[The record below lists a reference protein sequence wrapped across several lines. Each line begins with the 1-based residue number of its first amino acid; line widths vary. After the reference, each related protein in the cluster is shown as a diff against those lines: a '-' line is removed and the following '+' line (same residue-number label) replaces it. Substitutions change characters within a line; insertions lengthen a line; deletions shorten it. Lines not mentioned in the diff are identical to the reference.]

1 MNISTKYNN
10 FPDIIIDNNT
20 IIPKESRTCLGIMA
34 DRNLK
39 LNYNIKRL
47 FRLGNYN
54 FVNIARVRKCLVT
67 SSILLLIALV
77 LFKFGY
83 CSIIFMV
90 YQSIILEIF
99 IKKLRYVLEFY
110 INKEKLTNYAI
121 EV

>member
-83 CSIIFMV
+83 CSIIYYGLPV
-90 YQSIILEIF
+90 NHTRNIYQEIKICTRILY
-99 IKKLRYVLEFY
+99 K
-110 INKEKLTNYAI
+110 
-121 EV
+121 